1 LNEGETDYKSN
12 EIGQA
17 HNKQE
22 SQRRI
27 LFKFIDSPVKFLIK
41 HNVSPNMLS
50 FFGFLC
56 SLISAI
62 FIGFGGLHFSF
73 WLGWIGPFLFFW
85 TGAFDVFDGEVA
97 RRTNQNS
104 KAGAFLDSNL
114 DRLSDATII
123 IGMVFGNLINYIVG
137 YILIF
142 LVIMI
147 SYIRAKA
154 ESEGLEMSG
163 IGIMERAERVIILF
177 FFFIGEVWAYFLT
190 NLIFGT
196 PSPLFSQIFIVI
208 FMVLCLY
215 TVIQRFTYSYKSL
228 SKNDN

>member
-1 LNEGETDYKSN
+1 
-12 EIGQA
+12 
-17 HNKQE
+17 
-22 SQRRI
+22 
-27 LFKFIDSPVKFLIK
+27 
-41 HNVSPNMLS
+41 MLS

-73 WLGWIGPFLFFW
+73 WLGWIGPFFFFW

-114 DRLSDATII
+114 DRLSDAAII
-123 IGMVFGNLINYIVG
+123 IGMVFGNLINYLVG

-154 ESEGLEMSG
+154 ESEGLEMKG
-163 IGIMERAERVIILF
+163 IGIMERAERVIVLF
-177 FFFIGEVWAYFLT
+177 FFFIAEVWVYFLT

-196 PSPLFSQIFIVI
+196 SSPLFRQIFFVI
-208 FMVLCLY
+208 FIALCLY

>member
-1 LNEGETDYKSN
+1 MNQGETDSKLN
-12 EIGQA
+12 EIEQ

-22 SQRRI
+22 GYRRF
-27 LFKFIDSPVKFLIK
+27 LGRFIDGPANFFIK

-56 SLISAI
+56 SLLSAI
-62 FIGFGGLHFSF
+62 YIGMGGLHFSI
-73 WLGWIGPFLFFW
+73 WWGWIGPFIFFW

-123 IGMVFGNLINYIVG
+123 FGMIYGNLINYIVG

-163 IGIMERAERVIILF
+163 VGIMERAERVIIMF
-177 FFFIGEVWAYFLT
+177 FFLIAEVWAYFLT
-190 NLIFGT
+190 DLIFGT
-196 PSPLFSQIFIVI
+196 PSPLFSQIFILI
-208 FMVLCLY
+208 FMLLCLY